1 MCLFLTQS
9 GAVFLL
15 KWDKNWLHMYATSKL
30 LFIISLFLGL
40 LKLTFFLSVYNV
52 KYSTND
58 EDDVDNGL
66 KHTQSVVLFT
76 SSF

>member
-1 MCLFLTQS
+1 
-9 GAVFLL
+9 
-15 KWDKNWLHMYATSKL
+15 MYATSKL

-52 KYSTND
+52 NYSTND